1 MNPVTS
7 ISSQG
12 AFAQAME
19 TSASAMQAQSIR
31 MRVVSE
37 NLANA
42 NSTAAVPGG
51 TPYQRKTLTFSESVD
66 KETGAPVVQP
76 SGFGVDHSPFRTVYD
91 PSHPA
96 ADAKGF
102 VTLPNVSELVEVADM
117 REAERSYEAN
127 LAMLGQ
133 ARSMISKTIDI
144 LKA

>member
-1 MNPVTS
+1 MSPITP

-12 AFAQAME
+12 PFTQAIE

-31 MRVVSE
+31 MRLVSE

-51 TPYQRKTLTFSESVD
+51 TPYQRKTLTFAETID
-66 KETGAPVVQP
+66 KTTGASVVQP
-76 SGFGVDHSPFRTVYD
+76 DKFGVDQAPFRTVYD

-127 LAMLGQ
+127 LAALGQ
-133 ARSMISKTIDI
+133 ARSMISKTLDI